1 MFRYVIAAL
10 LGLGLAVAPLGSVRA
25 DAAAPSKDEVVA
37 QVKKGIA
44 FYKSAGRDKALAEF
58 NNKEGQFAKG
68 EDYIDVHDVAGN
80 CVAHPTTPSLVGLNR
95 LEAADPAGK
104 KFIKEIVDAAKSKS
118 SGWLTYQRKNPVSGK
133 VENKLAYWEVYDGL
147 IFKAGT
153 YDPNAK

>member
-1 MFRYVIAAL
+1 MFRYLCAAL
-10 LGLGLAVAPLGSVRA
+10 LGVTLAVAPLGQPRA
-25 DAAAPSKDEVVA
+25 EGAPSKDEVVA

-44 FYKSAGRDKALAEF
+44 FYKSAGKEKALAEF

-68 EDYIDVHDVAGN
+68 EDYIDVHDVGGT
-80 CVAHPTTPSLVGLNR
+80 CVAHPTTQSLVGLNR

-104 KFIKEIVDAAKSKS
+104 KFIKEIVDAAKSKP
-118 SGWLTYQRKNPVSGK
+118 SGWVNYQRKNPVDGK

>member
-1 MFRYVIAAL
+1 MFTRRY
-10 LGLGLAVAPLGSVRA
+10 LGLAVLLLALAPAAGMCA
-25 DAAAPSKDEVVA
+25 DAPSKDEVVA
-37 QVKKGIA
+37 QVKKAVA
-44 FYKSAGRDKALAEF
+44 FYKANGREKALAEF
-58 NNKEGQFAKG
+58 NSKDGQFAKG
-68 EDYIDVHDVAGN
+68 EDYIDVHDVGGT

-118 SGWLTYQRKNPVSGK
+118 SGWVTYQRKNPVSGK
-133 VENKLAYWEVYDGL
+133 VENKLAYWEVHDGL